1 MISNE
6 KQDLKMS
13 LIQVSDLVKTFQ
25 SGREAVNAVNDISL
39 NIELGDFAAVTGT
52 SGSGKSTLLSI
63 LGGLSH
69 PTKGRVMVDDIDV
82 YDLSKEQ
89 RADFR
94 KEYVGFVFQS
104 FHLLPYLNVLENVMI
119 PLAISDF
126 NPSKKRSMALRMLEK
141 VDIKNK
147 THRLP
152 NELSGGEQERV
163 AIARA
168 LVNEPPI
175 ILADE
180 PTGNLDSGTS
190 KVVMQL
196 FKQLNDEGQTIVM
209 VTHDEKNLDYT
220 SRNIKLVDGSLP
232 NLLSRALKS

>member
-1 MISNE
+1 
-6 KQDLKMS
+6 MS
-13 LIQVSDLVKTFQ
+13 LIKVNNLVKTFQ
-25 SGREAVNAVNDISL
+25 NGGEAVHAVNNISL
-39 NIELGDFAAVTGT
+39 NIETGDFVAVTGT

-69 PTKGRVMVDDIDV
+69 PTRGTVSVDDIDI
-82 YDLSKEQ
+82 YNLTNEQ

-104 FHLLPYLNVLENVMI
+104 FHLLPYLNVLENIMI

-126 NPSKKRSMALRMLEK
+126 NLLQRRTMALGILEK
-141 VDIKNK
+141 VGLKEK
-147 THRLP
+147 AHRLP
-152 NELSGGEQERV
+152 DELSGGEQERV

-180 PTGNLDSGTS
+180 PTGNLDSATS
-190 KVVMQL
+190 AIVMQL
-196 FKQLNDEGQTIVM
+196 FKMLNEDGQTIVM
-209 VTHDEKNLDYT
+209 VTHDEKNLDYAT
-220 SRNIKLVDGSLP
+220 RNIQLVDGK
-232 NLLSRALKS
+232 LKN

>member
-1 MISNE
+1 
-6 KQDLKMS
+6 MS
-13 LIQVSDLVKTFQ
+13 LIQVNDLVKTFQ
-25 SGREAVNAVNDISL
+25 SGEEVVHAVNRISL
-39 NIELGDFAAVTGT
+39 DIQLGEFTAITGT
-52 SGSGKSTLLSI
+52 SGSGKSTLLTI

-69 PTKGRVMVDDIDV
+69 PTKGRVVVDDIDI

-119 PLAISDF
+119 PLAISDIK
-126 NPSKKRSMALRMLEK
+126 PYEKRTMALSMLEK
-141 VDIKNK
+141 VNLKNK
-147 THRLP
+147 AHRLP

-180 PTGNLDSGTS
+180 PTGNLDSNTS

-209 VTHDEKNLDYT
+209 VTHDEQNLKYAT
-220 SRNIKLVDGSLP
+220 RNIQLVDG
-232 NLLSRALKS
+232 NLKN